1 MSIIEVP
8 ALNDAAVPA
17 FPAIRLVPT
26 RPMPVTAVA
35 ILVAIVESVSDVVY
49 ETVAVS
55 VWAATFIA
63 DVAVAEA
70 GAAPRPKSVRNA
82 LVPLPVMVAI
92 VTPLDDG
99 ETSMASWFDPLMTA
113 VADVT
118 SNAVLVPIAPAPWIA
133 VWRPAAN
140 AVRSVSDPTVY
151 VTLSV
156 KAAVLTEAEEALV
169 VPVVA
174 PVIVVRLSFE
184 ISEPEPLLLS
194 ARSVRIVP
202 ALMVRVPPE

>member
-1 MSIIEVP
+1 
-8 ALNDAAVPA
+8 
-17 FPAIRLVPT
+17 
-26 RPMPVTAVA
+26 
-35 ILVAIVESVSDVVY
+35 
-49 ETVAVS
+49 
-55 VWAATFIA
+55 
-63 DVAVAEA
+63 
-70 GAAPRPKSVRNA
+70 
-82 LVPLPVMVAI
+82 MVAI